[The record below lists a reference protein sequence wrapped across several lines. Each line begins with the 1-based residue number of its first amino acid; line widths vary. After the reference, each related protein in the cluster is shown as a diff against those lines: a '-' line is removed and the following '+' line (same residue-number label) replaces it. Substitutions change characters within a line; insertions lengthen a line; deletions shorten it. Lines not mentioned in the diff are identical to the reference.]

1 MSLELIGLALGHTC
15 YQDVHDALRRY
26 VDLVV
31 GGLIGPPASESPAH
45 T

>member
-15 YQDVHDALRRY
+15 YQDVHDALRSY

-31 GGLIGPPASESPAH
+31 GGLIGPAPSAFPEPA
-45 T
+45 